1 LFPPIVHL
9 TLLFLNKSIHLVPLF
24 FNHSLKVGRGFS
36 GVDDRKKAL
45 EGDQKHDEL
54 LFVRKYPLLA
64 IRPAGGGGEGQRLPK
79 TVKV

>member
-1 LFPPIVHL
+1 M
-9 TLLFLNKSIHLVPLF
+9 
-24 FNHSLKVGRGFS
+24 
-36 GVDDRKKAL
+36 DDRKKAL